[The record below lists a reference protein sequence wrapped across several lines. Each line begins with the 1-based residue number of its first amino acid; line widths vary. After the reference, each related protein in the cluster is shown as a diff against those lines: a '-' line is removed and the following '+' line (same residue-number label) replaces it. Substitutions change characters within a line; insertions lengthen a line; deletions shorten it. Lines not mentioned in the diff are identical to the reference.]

1 MNRFQRDP
9 FTAGLAIAS
18 ALLVLGAIYFAY
30 SAHSSFS
37 EKAEAHEASVAT
49 LNRLRSARPFPDK
62 NNLEAVTGEVQQTKQ
77 LLARLSSVIREQ
89 SAPLDTS
96 LTPQKFQDVLNA
108 KVGELAK
115 QAAQKGTVIVDDFYL
130 GFDEYRT
137 QPPSPAAAPL
147 LGQQLESIAN
157 VTSLIINAGVSEISS
172 VERQRLPAE
181 SSPPPGEADQSPLQ
195 ASPVTMI
202 PFDISFVC
210 NHSAF
215 RSAFEAV
222 VSATPLVFIRLVSVA
237 NSQPAPPPKAPPAA
251 EISAAEEAPVERIP
265 VLFGRET
272 LNVKL
277 RLASVSA
284 TPTSAQP

>member
-9 FTAGLAIAS
+9 FTASLAIAS

-37 EKAEAHEASVAT
+37 EKAEAHETSVAT
-49 LNRLRSARPFPDK
+49 LNRLRSARPFPDQ
-62 NNLEAVTGEVQQTKQ
+62 NNLDAVTGELQQTQQ
-77 LLARLSSVIREQ
+77 LLARLSSLIREQ

-115 QAAQKGTVIVDDFYL
+115 QAAQKGTVIADDFYL
-130 GFDEYRT
+130 GFGEYRT

-147 LGQQLESIAN
+147 LGQQLESIAH
-157 VTSLIINAGVSEISS
+157 VTSLIINAGAAEISG

-181 SSPPPGEADQSPLQ
+181 LSPPPGEADQSPLP

-210 NHSAF
+210 SHSAF

-237 NSQPAPPPKAPPAA
+237 NSQPAPPPKAPAAA
-251 EISAAEEAPVERIP
+251 EVSAAEEAPVERIP
-265 VLFGRET
+265 VVFGRET
-272 LNVKL
+272 LNIKL